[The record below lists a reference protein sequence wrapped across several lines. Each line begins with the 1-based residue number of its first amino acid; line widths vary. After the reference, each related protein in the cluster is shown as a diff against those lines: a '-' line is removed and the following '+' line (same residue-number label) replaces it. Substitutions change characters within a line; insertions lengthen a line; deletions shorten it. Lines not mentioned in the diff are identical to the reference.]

1 MRSLRE
7 SFVML
12 SKMVN
17 RMGKT
22 YSYILLDWDGC
33 IAQTLELWPTAQVES
48 FKQYG
53 IDVTFDE
60 AIKSCR
66 GTWQYL
72 HENFD
77 IPEEKGHEIF
87 ANTRRIV
94 KERAG
99 DVALY
104 PGVMDT
110 LAELAKRGKWLA
122 VVTSS
127 FTEAITGQIQALG
140 LDPALFDVIVT
151 GDDVTKYKP
160 HPEATLLALAKLG
173 ARPEEALFVGDTD
186 KDILSGKNSGVD
198 TVLIFPAEHE
208 KYYDRAWLESH
219 QPDFVIESLR
229 ELLDIVK

>member
-1 MRSLRE
+1 M
-7 SFVML
+7 
-12 SKMVN
+12 SKSY
-17 RMGKT
+17 G
-22 YSYILLDWDGC
+22 YILLDWDGC
-33 IAQTLELWPTAQVES
+33 IAQTLDLWPTAQVES
-48 FKQYG
+48 FRQYG

-72 HENFD
+72 YENFD

-104 PGVMDT
+104 PGAMDT
-110 LAELAKRGKWLA
+110 LAELAKRGKRLA

-140 LDPALFDVIVT
+140 LDPALFDAIVT
-151 GDDVTKYKP
+151 GDDVTEYKP

-198 TVLIFPAEHE
+198 TVLVFPAEHE

-219 QPDFVIESLR
+219 RPDFVIESLR
-229 ELLDIVK
+229 ELIDIVK

>member
-1 MRSLRE
+1 
-7 SFVML
+7 ML

-17 RMGKT
+17 RIGKT
-22 YSYILLDWDGC
+22 YNYILLDWDGC

-72 HENFD
+72 YENFD

-104 PGVMDT
+104 PSAMDT
-110 LAELAKRGKWLA
+110 LAELAKRGKRLA

-127 FTEAITGQIQALG
+127 FTEAVTGQIQALG

-160 HPEATLLALAKLG
+160 HPEATLLALAKLD

-198 TVLIFPAEHE
+198 TVLIFPAEHK
-208 KYYDRAWLESH
+208 KYYDRTWLESH